1 MKAIKADY
9 CIIGAGVVGLA
20 IARELSLRTKKTI
33 VVCEKEEQAG
43 LHASG
48 RNSGVLHA
56 GIYYTQGSL
65 KANTCIEGNRLMK
78 EFCAEKGVAVKESGK
93 VIVAKNQHEVPTLYE
108 LEQRAKNNG
117 VTVELINEKKLEQV
131 EPCARTNTLA
141 LFSPHTAVVDPKVV
155 MRALYHD

>member
-48 RNSGVLHA
+48 RN
-56 GIYYTQGSL
+56 
-65 KANTCIEGNRLMK
+65 
-78 EFCAEKGVAVKESGK
+78 
-93 VIVAKNQHEVPTLYE
+93 
-108 LEQRAKNNG
+108 
-117 VTVELINEKKLEQV
+117 
-131 EPCARTNTLA
+131 
-141 LFSPHTAVVDPKVV
+141 
-155 MRALYHD
+155 